1 MASPQSTR
9 PQATLPFALLG
20 GLSLTAWFLVAM
32 ALPQH
37 PLGGWLLRR
46 NTALGVGLLSLAGFA
61 LDTARKS
68 YSAIDLPAVVGCY
81 AAIHEAIH
89 VADVATRKRKVLQDQ
104 QSASA
109 TEPCEEPCV
118 M

>member
-1 MASPQSTR
+1 
-9 PQATLPFALLG
+9 
-20 GLSLTAWFLVAM
+20 M

-37 PLGGWLLRR
+37 RFGGWLLRR
-46 NTALGVGLLSLAGFA
+46 NTALGMVLLTLAGYV
-61 LDTARKS
+61 LDTLRKS

-89 VADVATRKRKVLQDQ
+89 IAEVATRKRKRKEVSKGESEGMLAAVEED
-104 QSASA
+104 
-109 TEPCEEPCV
+109 EVCEKACV